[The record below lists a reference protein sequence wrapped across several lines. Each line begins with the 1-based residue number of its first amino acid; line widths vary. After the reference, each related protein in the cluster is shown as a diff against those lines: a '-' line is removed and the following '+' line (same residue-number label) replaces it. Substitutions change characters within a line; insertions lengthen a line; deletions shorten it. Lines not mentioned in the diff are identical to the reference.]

1 MVVIIHQPQYL
12 PWIGYFDKLN
22 RADVFVLLDNVQYK
36 KTGGKIVI
44 VSGLRMGGSGLP
56 FPFCINILRKS
67 MS

>member
-36 KTGGKIVI
+36 KTGGKIEI
-44 VSGLRMGGSGLP
+44 VSVLRRGGSGLP

-67 MS
+67 MP